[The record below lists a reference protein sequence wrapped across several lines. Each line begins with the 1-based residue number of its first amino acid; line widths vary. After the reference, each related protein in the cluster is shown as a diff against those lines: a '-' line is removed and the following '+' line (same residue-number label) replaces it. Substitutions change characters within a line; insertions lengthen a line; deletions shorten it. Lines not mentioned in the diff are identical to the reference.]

1 MQPLGVAENA
11 TFLIDI
17 DHVNYHDLKADD
29 LGVWNPTGTKKTF
42 FRFSSS
48 GTLRFTSKRPST
60 SINSSYYIL
69 THRYYVHKSYEKF
82 HRQIADIEGR

>member
-1 MQPLGVAENA
+1 MGDIVNLLLMESSSVKSCTVQPLGVAENA

-42 FRFSSS
+42 F
-48 GTLRFTSKRPST
+48 
-60 SINSSYYIL
+60 
-69 THRYYVHKSYEKF
+69 
-82 HRQIADIEGR
+82 